1 LAAREQPEFMEEQSM
16 ANTELVVSARERI
29 GKGGARSLRRQ
40 ELIPAVVYG
49 KDMEPCAVTV
59 EPKALR
65 EAMATESGWNTLIS
79 LKGIPAVEGKVVILK
94 DLQVD
99 PIRRDM
105 MHADF
110 QTIEMGKKTHVMVPV
125 HPVGKSKGEKEGGNL
140 QIIRHELEVYCLPSA
155 IPTAIEVDVTDMK
168 IGDVFHVEDLV
179 LPEGIQVP
187 HDVNFTVI
195 TVTGRK
201 AEEEEG
207 TAEEAGEEA

>member
-1 LAAREQPEFMEEQSM
+1 MEEQSM

-29 GKGGARSLRRQ
+29 RKGGARSLRRQ

-49 KDMEPCAVTV
+49 KGMEPCSVTV
-59 EPKALR
+59 EPKALQQ
-65 EAMATESGWNTLIS
+65 AMATESGWNTLITLRGVS
-79 LKGIPAVEGKVVILK
+79 EVEGKVVIIK

-110 QTIEMGKKTHVMVPV
+110 QAIEMGKKTHVMVPV

-140 QIIRHELEVYCLPSA
+140 QVIRHELEVVCLPSA
-155 IPTAIEVDVTDMK
+155 IPAAIEVDVAEMK
-168 IGDVFHVEDLV
+168 IGDVLHVEDLV

-201 AEEEEG
+201 VEEEEG
-207 TAEEAGEEA
+207 AAEEAGEEA